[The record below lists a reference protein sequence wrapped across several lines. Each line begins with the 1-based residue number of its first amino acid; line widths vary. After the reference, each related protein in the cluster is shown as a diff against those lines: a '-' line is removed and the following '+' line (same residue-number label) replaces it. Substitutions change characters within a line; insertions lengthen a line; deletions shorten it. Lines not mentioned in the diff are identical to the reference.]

1 MIQLV
6 NDFLVWDLL
15 LEYKDLLYFDKT
27 NLVRALNDIYNQT
40 QNGFV
45 FIIAQR
51 DCIFR
56 EYSIDK
62 EAQNQYLDFLRN
74 LLKDK
79 PYVELAYMT
88 GILPIKNIVD

>member
-56 EYSIDK
+56 E
-62 EAQNQYLDFLRN
+62 
-74 LLKDK
+74 
-79 PYVELAYMT
+79 
-88 GILPIKNIVD
+88 